1 MYNIDISE
9 KASEAVND
17 AIQEHEHLRLSA
29 RPGGCSGWK
38 WDLQTEDNL
47 ARNSLDEVFSTEHGF
62 EIVVSK
68 HHLNN
73 IIGSATIDF
82 QDDNLVE
89 QGFIIK
95 RKSSLHSCG
104 CGESFTPIKDM

>member
-47 ARNSLDEVFSTEHGF
+47 ARNSLDEVFSTNYGF

-89 QGFIIK
+89 QGFVIK
-95 RKSSLHSCG
+95 RKSSLHACG

>member
-1 MYNIDISE
+1 M
-9 KASEAVND
+9 
-17 AIQEHEHLRLSA
+17 
-29 RPGGCSGWK
+29 
-38 WDLQTEDNL
+38 
-47 ARNSLDEVFSTEHGF
+47 
-62 EIVVSK
+62 VSK

-89 QGFIIK
+89 QGFVIK

>member
-1 MYNIDISE
+1 M
-9 KASEAVND
+9 
-17 AIQEHEHLRLSA
+17 HETHWMKFLV
-29 RPGGCSGWK
+29 
-38 WDLQTEDNL
+38 QNT
-47 ARNSLDEVFSTEHGF
+47 

-89 QGFIIK
+89 QGFVIK